1 MQQDET
7 KQFIQ
12 KRVLYNQSFE
22 RYMKQFLP
30 AFSLVEI
37 KKYNLLT
44 NKNSKYLLYKFNNQ
58 IESLNAGKIKDKHS
72 SKVKDDIGLIK
83 IEKLKKK
90 TTNF

>member
-44 NKNSKYLLYKFNNQ
+44 NKNSKYLLYKFNN
-58 IESLNAGKIKDKHS
+58 
-72 SKVKDDIGLIK
+72 
-83 IEKLKKK
+83 
-90 TTNF
+90 